1 MEEAATPFPSEET
14 TPPVTKIYFGAIHA
28 ARVRDFPVRRAYQP
42 SQRMTY
48 KQLSSECA
56 WLSNRT
62 IASRNS
68 WRMLRTPNNCP
79 RSSETFPR
87 RTGFTIA
94 ERCHDSFAAWRCCP
108 IRQIKRAVETVLHA
122 ALIKLVGIARSRN
135 HARLALL
142 GLIRGMPFEGGEG

>member
-1 MEEAATPFPSEET
+1 MEEAATPFPSDET

-56 WLSNRT
+56 WLSNGT

-68 WRMLRTPNNCP
+68 WIQLVEDAEN
-79 RSSETFPR
+79 
-87 RTGFTIA
+87 A
-94 ERCHDSFAAWRCCP
+94 ERVSKIVRNFSTAGGFYDSGR
-108 IRQIKRAVETVLHA
+108 V
-122 ALIKLVGIARSRN
+122 S
-135 HARLALL
+135 
-142 GLIRGMPFEGGEG
+142 

>member
-28 ARVRDFPVRRAYQP
+28 ARARDFPVRRAYQP

-62 IASRNS
+62 IACRNS
-68 WRMLRTPNNCP
+68 RIQLV
-79 RSSETFPR
+79 EE
-87 RTGFTIA
+87 A
-94 ERCHDSFAAWRCCP
+94 ENAKQVS
-108 IRQIKRAVETVLHA
+108 K
-122 ALIKLVGIARSRN
+122 IARNFSN
-135 HARLALL
+135 A
-142 GLIRGMPFEGGEG
+142 GGFYDNGKV